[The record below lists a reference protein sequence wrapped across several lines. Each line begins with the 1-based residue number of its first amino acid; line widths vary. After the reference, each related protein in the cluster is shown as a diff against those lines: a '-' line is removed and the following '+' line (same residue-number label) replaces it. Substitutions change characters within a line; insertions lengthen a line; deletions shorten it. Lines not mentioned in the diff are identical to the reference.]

1 MNNKNTSPVTSPV
14 TNSVTNSI
22 ISSCSISIKDYLLAQ
37 EIIKNNMKNIQKECP
52 EKVLKFLLTTESQN
66 TINRL
71 VDCSWSDSID
81 KKHMIKLLKTK
92 CDQL

>member
-1 MNNKNTSPVTSPV
+1 MNNKNTSPV

-66 TINRL
+66 TINKL
-71 VDCSWSDSID
+71 VYCSWSDSID

>member
-1 MNNKNTSPVTSPV
+1 MNKNTSTVTSP
-14 TNSVTNSI
+14 VTNSI

-66 TINRL
+66 TINKL